1 MYICI
6 YKLHI
11 YVYIYIYICI
21 DNGMNMHIYMYIFVY
36 FLHIY
41 INRPRPHR
49 EACWFR
55 WGMAFLFTKWE
66 PTTGDSFGVLLGME
80 YLPYTPPKFNIDTKD
95 HGLENVSPFICWLF
109 CVSML
114 NFRGVKNSYHAE
126 YERK

>member
-1 MYICI
+1 
-6 YKLHI
+6 
-11 YVYIYIYICI
+11 
-21 DNGMNMHIYMYIFVY
+21 MNMHIYMYIFVY